1 MDHQLS
7 LSLPRL
13 DRLTLDGLVPKSD
26 RMRVPIVLGDAP
38 LLRYADIRNI
48 KIDRPLE
55 RLTTLRLRATD
66 VRTRIDEAQT
76 IAALQCC
83 PNLLELDLSCLR
95 MAGGKNVPTILALH
109 SLRSL
114 KVTNPNMLPF
124 LTVPRLE
131 RLQISRMD
139 DIEAASHALQSLLL
153 RSSCHLQFLS
163 MEVPMGATA
172 AQTQHFLRAAN
183 SISHLKL
190 VISNSFLIEPVIQ
203 ALHSVDVLP
212 QLEHL
217 EISNATNGA
226 HPLPDVLWWR
236 WKLTGRESF
245 ELLLGML
252 ELSQRGIMA
261 EVMI

>member
-1 MDHQLS
+1 MLMEVIKPYCSQWQDVHFVLPSSRDRQLS
-7 LSLPRL
+7 LPLPRL
-13 DRLTLDGLVPKSD
+13 ERLTLDGLVPKSD

-38 LLRYADIRNI
+38 LLRYAYIGALPNI

-76 IAALQCC
+76 VAVLRYC

-95 MAGGKNVPTILALH
+95 MSGGENAPMVLTLH
-109 SLRSL
+109 SLRLL
-114 KVTNPNMLPF
+114 KVTKPNMLPF
-124 LTVPRLE
+124 LTVSRLE

-139 DIEAASHALQSLLL
+139 DIEAASNALQLLLL

-183 SISHLKL
+183 SISHL
-190 VISNSFLIEPVIQ
+190 NS
-203 ALHSVDVLP
+203 
-212 QLEHL
+212 
-217 EISNATNGA
+217 
-226 HPLPDVLWWR
+226 
-236 WKLTGRESF
+236 
-245 ELLLGML
+245 
-252 ELSQRGIMA
+252 LSAICS
-261 EVMI
+261 

>member
-1 MDHQLS
+1 
-7 LSLPRL
+7 
-13 DRLTLDGLVPKSD
+13 
-26 RMRVPIVLGDAP
+26 
-38 LLRYADIRNI
+38 
-48 KIDRPLE
+48 
-55 RLTTLRLRATD
+55 
-66 VRTRIDEAQT
+66 
-76 IAALQCC
+76 
-83 PNLLELDLSCLR
+83 
-95 MAGGKNVPTILALH
+95 MAGGKNVPTVLALH

-153 RSSCHLQFLS
+153 RSSYHLQFLS

-203 ALHSVDVLP
+203 ALHSLDVLP